1 MTVKVEKIPYGG
13 WNNCYR
19 IFNDTVEVVVTSD
32 VGPRIIRYG
41 FIGRF
46 NVMCEKED
54 QMGKSGG
61 DEWMIYGGHRLW
73 HSPEHEI
80 RSYYPDNFPV
90 DVQIIENGIK
100 VSQPVEKTT
109 MIKKDIEVVLDD
121 ESSKVYLKHTLTNY
135 NLWDV
140 ELAAWALTVVA
151 PGGLEVVPQETL
163 DTLLLPNRML
173 SLWPYTDMSDKRV
186 QWGSRYIFL
195 QHDSKAIKPF
205 KFGISNTSGWAAY
218 FNNDDMFVKKFS
230 PLEDMVYPDYSAS
243 MYETYTCDFMTEM
256 ESLSPLMLLGPKEKV
271 EHNEQWELFSDVKP
285 PKNEEEMDKIARKH
299 IT

>member
-205 KFGISNTSGWAAY
+205 KFGISNTNGWAAY

-256 ESLSPLMLLGPKEKV
+256 ESLSPLMLLGPKEKI

>member
-19 IFNDTVEVVVTSD
+19 ISNDTVEVVVTSD

>member
-80 RSYYPDNFPV
+80 RSYYPANFPV
-90 DVQIIENGIK
+90 DVQIIEIGIK

>member
-19 IFNDTVEVVVTSD
+19 IFNNTVEVVVTSD

-205 KFGISNTSGWAAY
+205 KFGISNTNGWAAY

-256 ESLSPLMLLGPKEKV
+256 ESLSPLMLLGPKEKI

>member
-19 IFNDTVEVVVTSD
+19 IFNNTVEVVVTSD

-80 RSYYPDNFPV
+80 RSYCPDNFPV

-205 KFGISNTSGWAAY
+205 KFGISNTNGWAAY

-256 ESLSPLMLLGPKEKV
+256 ESLSPLMLLGPKEKI

>member
-19 IFNDTVEVVVTSD
+19 IFNNTVEVVVTSD

-205 KFGISNTSGWAAY
+205 KFGISNTNGWAAY

>member
-205 KFGISNTSGWAAY
+205 KFGISNTNGWAAY

-230 PLEDMVYPDYSAS
+230 PLENMVYPDYSAS

-256 ESLSPLMLLGPKEKV
+256 ESLSPLILLGPKEKI